1 MSRNPGTQLSTA
13 RPPGRRA
20 LVNLKRDKFLW
31 LLVIPGL
38 IYFLIFS
45 YGPMI
50 GVVTA
55 FQRYSP
61 RLGFFK
67 SPFVG
72 LTNFQSFFSS
82 PFFPR
87 LLRNTVLLSLYGILW
102 GFPVPLL
109 FALLLNEVRN
119 GPFKRTV
126 QTVSYLPY
134 FISVVV
140 MVGILQM
147 FVNPYDGVFNRI
159 IERLGGQPIH
169 FLAEPGWFRTLYI
182 GSGIW
187 QGFGYESIVYLS
199 AISAID
205 PQLYEAAKM
214 DGSNRMQMIRHI
226 TLPSIAPTVII
237 LLIMNFGKVMNI
249 GFEKVNLIY
258 SPATYETA
266 DVIATYVYRRGVLD
280 GQYGFGSAVGLF
292 NSVVNLALLLMVN
305 RVSKRV
311 SSISLF

>member
-1 MSRNPGTQLSTA
+1 MNKAQAAVPRKNRITFA
-13 RPPGRRA
+13 KA
-20 LVNLKRDKFLW
+20 LNYLRRDKFLW
-31 LLVIPGL
+31 LLVLPCL
-38 IYFLIFS
+38 AYFAIFA

-50 GVVTA
+50 GIVTA
-55 FQRYSP
+55 FQKYSP
-61 RLGFFK
+61 IKGFFA
-67 SPFVG
+67 SDWVG
-72 LTNFQSFFSS
+72 LKYFNDFFSS

-102 GFPVPLL
+102 GFPVPLI
-109 FALLLNEVRN
+109 FALLLNEVRK
-119 GPFKRTV
+119 GPFKRVV

-140 MVGILQM
+140 LVGILQM

-159 IERLGGQPIH
+159 IMSFGGKPIH

-187 QGFGYESIVYLS
+187 QGFGYESIVYLA
-199 AISAID
+199 AISSVD
-205 PQLYEAAKM
+205 PQMYEAARI
-214 DGSNRMQMIRHI
+214 DGATRMQMIRRI
-226 TLPSIAPTVII
+226 TLPSIAPTAII
-237 LLIMNFGKVMNI
+237 LLIMNFGRVMNV
-249 GFEKVNLIY
+249 GFEKVNLLY

-266 DVIATYVYRRGVLD
+266 DVIATYVYRRGILD
-280 GQYGFGSAVGLF
+280 GQYSFGSAVGLF
-292 NSVVNLALLLMVN
+292 NSVVNLALLLIVN